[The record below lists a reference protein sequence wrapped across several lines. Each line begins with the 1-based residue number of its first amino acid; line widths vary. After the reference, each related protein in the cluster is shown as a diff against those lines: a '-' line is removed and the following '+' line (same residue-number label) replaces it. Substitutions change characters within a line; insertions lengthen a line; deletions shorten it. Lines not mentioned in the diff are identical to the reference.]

1 MANFVS
7 NLDQRTQLLIALG
20 SSIAAGCQPCLETIV
35 GQARAAGIAED
46 ELQSAAIIG
55 QFVKDQPAEDMKQL
69 ADELLGTHLAAQ
81 GATPACPLDDSTTA
95 DSARHHGSESGDG
108 AGRGCGCR

>member
-35 GQARAAGIAED
+35 GQARAAGIAEK

-55 QFVKDQPAEDMKQL
+55 QFVKDQPANLIKSM
-69 ADELLGTHLAAQ
+69 ADDLLGTHLMQQTEDASC
-81 GATPACPLDDSTTA
+81 PAD
-95 DSARHHGSESGDG
+95 ESD
-108 AGRGCGCR
+108 